1 MNKYLTLLSLFL
13 VFTFI
18 SITSFAQDGQMKFQK
33 YSGTEIEKQY
43 PSSNIVDVSENAR
56 LENELKEAIET
67 GNQNKENLL
76 RTKLNE
82 LYKDQI
88 SKPNSDDRDFPLEE
102 SKGAFYQPKW
112 FANDVLLYNGDIGST
127 GTDHRR
133 IDMKTG
139 EDGRL
144 YAAFIRR
151 PVTGING
158 YIQIVKS
165 TDGGSSWSTVSSIS
179 SSTRYFGQVSIL
191 VENRISNPDSSTILV
206 FYSRSENSNFNDAS
220 IGFVSVR
227 SDGANWTGGS
237 TILSPDAG
245 NKLLYPSAVSDGQYW
260 TSATY
265 FGVVCGEYS
274 NSDSKSQSLVIGK
287 TVNWGSDFTKVN
299 INDNYPTWSD
309 FFPVADFKKG
319 SIDSLYIAVE
329 RRFSGGI
336 KSQLRVI
343 ATPWTLSTGFHRYT
357 LTTGTDNEYLKP
369 SITIVQNAG
378 SLPKLAVIAVIE
390 NNVARYIYSDNGG
403 SSWSTYNY
411 LSLLSESNVKFVAIS
426 SDSNSTSNDFIVGAY
441 QLGSGDTIVV
451 RRGRPGSLGV
461 RNYKVN
467 EFTSSIYNAP
477 VVAVYN
483 PSGTKSSALLYTG
496 LVSNYSSNVYF
507 DGEHLVSSVSELP
520 GVATEY
526 SLEQNYPNPFNP
538 STAVRFS
545 IPEQTNVSLKVF
557 NSIGQEVATLINGE
571 MTAGNHEVDFNA
583 SKLSSGVYFYR
594 IETPAFTSTKK
605 MILIK

>member
-1 MNKYLTLLSLFL
+1 MTKYITLFLLSF

-18 SITSFAQDGQMKFQK
+18 SVTSFAQDGQMKSQE
-33 YSGTEIEKQY
+33 YTGTEIEKQF
-43 PSSNIVDVSENAR
+43 PSSNIIDISEIAR

-67 GNQNKENLL
+67 GNQNRENLL
-76 RTKLNE
+76 RTRLNE
-82 LYKDQI
+82 FYKDQI
-88 SKPNSDDRDFPLEE
+88 SKPNSDDRDYPLEE
-102 SKGAFYQPKW
+102 SKGAFFQPEW
-112 FANDVLLYNGDIGST
+112 LDNDVLVYNGDIGQT
-127 GTDHRR
+127 GSDHRR
-133 IDMKTG
+133 IDLKTG

-144 YAAFIRR
+144 YAAFFRR
-151 PVTGING
+151 PATGLNG

-165 TDGGSSWSTVSSIS
+165 TDGGQSWSTVSSIS

-206 FYSRSENSNFNDAS
+206 FYSRSENSNFDNAN

-237 TILSPDAG
+237 AILSPAAG

-287 TVNWGSDFTKVN
+287 TINWGSNFTSVN
-299 INDNYPTWSD
+299 IIDNYPNWSD
-309 FFPVADFKKG
+309 FFPVAAFKKG
-319 SIDSLYIAVE
+319 SPDSLYIAVE
-329 RRFSGGI
+329 RRFPSI
-336 KSQLRVI
+336 KSQLRVV
-343 ATPWTLSTGFHRYT
+343 ATPWTLSTGFNRYT

-369 SITIVQNAG
+369 SITIAQNSG
-378 SLPKLAVIAVIE
+378 SLPKTAVIAVIE
-390 NNVARYIYSDNGG
+390 NNVARYIYSNNGG
-403 SSWSTYNY
+403 NSWSSYNA
-411 LSLLSESNVKFVAIS
+411 LGTASENNIKFVAIS
-426 SDSNSTSNDFIVGAY
+426 SDSNSTSSDYVIGAY
-441 QLGSGDTIVV
+441 QMGGGDTIVV
-451 RRGRPGSLGV
+451 RRGRPGSLGT
-461 RNYKVN
+461 RNYQVN
-467 EFTSSIYNAP
+467 QFASSIFNAP

-496 LVSNYSSNVYF
+496 LVSNYTSNVYF

-520 GVATEY
+520 GVAADY

-538 STAVRFS
+538 STAIRFS
-545 IPEQTNVSLKVF
+545 IPEQTNVSLKIF
-557 NSIGQEVATLINGE
+557 NSIGQEVAALINGE
-571 MTAGNHEVDFNA
+571 MTAGNHEVNFNA
-583 SKLSSGVYFYR
+583 SKLSSGIYFYR